1 MIRSCEPVLGDMNA
15 AALRAQRGG
24 RESASFAPQNTNAR
38 LVASGEPVGITR
50 DSLISVGVVRQL
62 VEYVERLG
70 KSPDELL
77 RAAKVKPEALEAA
90 DARLPRSAVYQL
102 IEQAIEL
109 SGDPA
114 FGLHW
119 GETLGEGSFAPVSP
133 LIAHAGTLRQALDA
147 LTQFVGLLTDQASFQ
162 IVEHDEHVTV
172 RCVPLPGESLR
183 LQRFSAEMVMVG
195 FRRLLRFFHT
205 HIRFERVSFAYPAPA
220 YRGEYAR
227 IFDAELSF
235 LQPFSGI
242 TFRRELMDAPAPHED
257 LDVHNA
263 LSAVAK
269 RRLLRITQRTPYAL
283 RVREALVREALPHRA
298 DMDSVAKQLG
308 LSARSLRRRLADEDK
323 SYAEVANEARAIV
336 AKHLLRDQR
345 KTIQETAYELGFSD
359 TSTFH
364 RAFKSWT
371 GMTPRAYRESHR
383 DDHAED

>member
-24 RESASFAPQNTNAR
+24 REPTPFGPQNTNAR

-70 KSPDELL
+70 KSPQELL
-77 RAAKVKPEALEAA
+77 RAAKVKPESLDAA
-90 DARLPRSAVYQL
+90 DARLPRSAVYLL

-162 IVEHDEHVTV
+162 IVEHDELVTV

-205 HIRFERVSFAYPAPA
+205 HVRFERVSFAYAAPS
-220 YRGEYAR
+220 YRAEYAR

-257 LDVHNA
+257 LDVHHA

-283 RVREALVREALPHRA
+283 RVREALVREVLPHRA
-298 DMDSVAKQLG
+298 DMDSVAKSLG

-383 DDHAED
+383 DDQADD

>member
-1 MIRSCEPVLGDMNA
+1 
-15 AALRAQRGG
+15 
-24 RESASFAPQNTNAR
+24 
-38 LVASGEPVGITR
+38 
-50 DSLISVGVVRQL
+50 LISVGVVRQL

-70 KSPDELL
+70 TAPADLL
-77 RAAKVKPEALEAA
+77 RAAKLKPESLETA
-90 DARLPRSAVYQL
+90 DTRFSRAAVYQL
-102 IEQAIEL
+102 VEHAIEL
-109 SGDPA
+109 TGDPA

-147 LTQFVGLLTDQASFQ
+147 LMQFHGLLSDQASFQ
-162 IVEHDEHVTV
+162 IVEHDEQVTV

-183 LQRFSAEMVMVG
+183 LQRFSAEMILVG

-205 HIRFERVSFAYPAPA
+205 HVRFERISFAYAAPA
-220 YRGEYAR
+220 YRSEYAR
-227 IFDAELSF
+227 IFDIEPSF
-235 LQPFSGI
+235 AQPFSGI
-242 TFRRELMDAPAPHED
+242 TFRRGLMDVPAPHED
-257 LDVHNA
+257 LDVHHA

-298 DMDSVAKQLG
+298 DMDTVAKSLG

-383 DDHAED
+383 DDQADD

>member
-1 MIRSCEPVLGDMNA
+1 MIRSCEPVLGD
-15 AALRAQRGG
+15 AALRVQRAH
-24 RESASFAPQNTNAR
+24 RHHPSDRSENASAR
-38 LVASGEPVGITR
+38 IVVSGEPVGITR

-70 KSPDELL
+70 TPPAELL
-77 RAAKVKPEALEAA
+77 RAAKLKPESLASA
-90 DARLPRSAVYQL
+90 DARICRADVYQL
-102 IEQAIEL
+102 IEHAIEL

-147 LTQFVGLLTDQASFQ
+147 LTQFSGLLSDQASFQ
-162 IVEHDEHVTV
+162 IVEDDELVTV

-183 LQRFSAEMVMVG
+183 LQRFSAEMIMVG

-205 HIRFERVSFAYPAPA
+205 HVRFERVSFMYPAPS
-220 YRGEYAR
+220 YRSEYAR
-227 IFDAELSF
+227 IFDVDPAF
-235 LQPFSGI
+235 AQPFSGI
-242 TFRRELMDAPAPHED
+242 TFRRDLMDAPAPHED
-257 LDVHNA
+257 LDVHHA

-298 DMDSVAKQLG
+298 DMDSVAKSLG

-383 DDHAED
+383 DDQADD